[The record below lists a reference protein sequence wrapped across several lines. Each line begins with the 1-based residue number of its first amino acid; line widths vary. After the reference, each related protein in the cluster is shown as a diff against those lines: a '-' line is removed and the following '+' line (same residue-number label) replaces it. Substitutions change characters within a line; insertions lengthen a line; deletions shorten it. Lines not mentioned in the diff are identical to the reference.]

1 VPRPPAVCALSAA
14 LLLTLT
20 VACSSSHSSSSS
32 DTVAPAATASTA
44 TTPATS
50 PAAASPTI
58 GPATTTLGPASV
70 RALPNAPAVDNATT
84 LAVAPTISPGK
95 GTPPATLVIRELVF
109 GKGASPSRASTVTVQ
124 YVGANYVDGK
134 VFDSSWQR
142 GQPASFPVSGV
153 VPGFAQGVLGMRVGG
168 RREVV
173 IPPGLGYGSTGSG
186 PVGPN
191 ETLVFVIDLLAVQ

>member
-1 VPRPPAVCALSAA
+1 VCALSAA
-14 LLLTLT
+14 LLLTLA

-32 DTVAPAATASTA
+32 DTAAPATTAATD
-44 TTPATS
+44 TTPSTS
-50 PAAASPTI
+50 PVAASPTI

-70 RALPNAPAVDNATT
+70 RALPNAPAVDNATNV
-84 LAVAPTISPGK
+84 AAAPTISAGK

-109 GKGASPSRASTVTVQ
+109 GKGASPSRTSTVTVQ

-142 GQPASFPVSGV
+142 GQPTSFPVSGV
-153 VPGFAQGVLGMRVGG
+153 VPGFARGLLGMRVGG

-173 IPPGLGYGSTGSG
+173 IPPSLGYGSTGSG